1 MKESN
6 DKDNEMAKKM
16 AEVLADAVR
25 KSSDEIRQV
34 KREFQEEDFW
44 REFNNTPENIAKKEK
59 ERERE
64 NKSQLIAL
72 LNRMSDKELQD
83 LLCNSEIDISEKELA
98 KSIIEERSEERITTI
113 AKFVGVSVLIIWILL

>member
-34 KREFQEEDFW
+34 QREFQEEDFW